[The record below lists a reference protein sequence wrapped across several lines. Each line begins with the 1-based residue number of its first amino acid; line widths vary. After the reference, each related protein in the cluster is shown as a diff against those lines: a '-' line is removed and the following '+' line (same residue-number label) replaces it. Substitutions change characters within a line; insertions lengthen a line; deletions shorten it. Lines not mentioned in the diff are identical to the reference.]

1 MVVEKMN
8 DLEED
13 GDAMDICNAGN
24 DWLGKVMVGILGGMN
39 WFWRNIIWR

>member
-1 MVVEKMN
+1 LISFLKLEKMVVEKMN

-24 DWLGKVMVGILGGMN
+24 D
-39 WFWRNIIWR
+39 